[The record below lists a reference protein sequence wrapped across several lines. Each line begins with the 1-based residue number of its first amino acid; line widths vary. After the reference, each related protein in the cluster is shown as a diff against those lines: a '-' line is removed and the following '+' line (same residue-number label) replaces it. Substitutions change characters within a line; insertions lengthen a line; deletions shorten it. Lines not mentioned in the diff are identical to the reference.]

1 MQDAKAAEQAGEMD
15 KAENKRN
22 QAAKKR
28 AEAIKERS
36 KKKIPHMD
44 DAEIQTGMDLFKSI
58 PELNGLVDTWQEM
71 RKNTADVL
79 VSSGLWSK
87 EEANFLLENIDYVP
101 FFREEQI
108 EQGKGP
114 KEFIRGLQ
122 VQARDP
128 RMKGSKKPVND
139 IFDNMARWMQ
149 YAVNR
154 SVRNKSSQALIDA
167 AVRNKLGKKVSKFK
181 RGGNNVNVWRNG
193 KQEFY
198 ELDDP
203 MWVDA
208 FRGLESVA
216 IPALNVFS
224 KMANV
229 LRQSVVMYPLF
240 SIAQIPQDSFAAM
253 FSSGLKPQFALRIPV
268 LAVKEFLK
276 TLTKSSATHNELKKY
291 GAVGVT
297 DFSSAVGRMNS
308 QLLSE
313 LKGPPGF
320 VGKIKAGLT
329 HFAMSA
335 DNAVRQAVYEATI
348 QSGKTQAEAL
358 EKAFQVINF
367 RNRGSSKLLA
377 LAGQVIPFFNAYL
390 AAQHVAYKTISGTGI
405 SPDERKAA
413 LGTLA
418 ATTGSVMAMSLIY
431 AMMNADDDDYKNKPA
446 AVRDRLLM
454 IPGTGGLAIP
464 LRMDLFT
471 FPKILTEHTYLL
483 MTDKGYEDSRKMKDS
498 LKNAL
503 ANAVFSPTLVP
514 QAVKPLVEVGINYD
528 FFQGRPLVGTFQKQ
542 LELER
547 QFTDSTSELGK
558 ILGNTG
564 LVSPIAADHL
574 IRGMFGSVGGL
585 VLYITN
591 PILHSDPEVP
601 RPSLGFKDALAALP
615 GTSGFVSREY
625 ETALKTDFYVLRD
638 EVAKVVNTINDM
650 KTRSPDDID
659 NYLEKE
665 GVEERYGLK
674 GGINKITGKLSKIR
688 KAITQITNDG
698 SMSSDEKHEAIMDL
712 KKTERELLEGIDIKD
727 LRQEAKL

>member
-1 MQDAKAAEQAGEMD
+1 
-15 KAENKRN
+15 
-22 QAAKKR
+22 
-28 AEAIKERS
+28 
-36 KKKIPHMD
+36 
-44 DAEIQTGMDLFKSI
+44 
-58 PELNGLVDTWQEM
+58 
-71 RKNTADVL
+71 
-79 VSSGLWSK
+79 
-87 EEANFLLENIDYVP
+87 
-101 FFREEQI
+101 
-108 EQGKGP
+108 
-114 KEFIRGLQ
+114 
-122 VQARDP
+122 
-128 RMKGSKKPVND
+128 
-139 IFDNMARWMQ
+139 
-149 YAVNR
+149 
-154 SVRNKSSQALIDA
+154 
-167 AVRNKLGKKVSKFK
+167 
-181 RGGNNVNVWRNG
+181 
-193 KQEFY
+193 
-198 ELDDP
+198 
-203 MWVDA
+203 
-208 FRGLESVA
+208 
-216 IPALNVFS
+216 
-224 KMANV
+224 
-229 LRQSVVMYPLF
+229 
-240 SIAQIPQDSFAAM
+240 
-253 FSSGLKPQFALRIPV
+253 
-268 LAVKEFLK
+268 
-276 TLTKSSATHNELKKY
+276 
-291 GAVGVT
+291 
-297 DFSSAVGRMNS
+297 
-308 QLLSE
+308 
-313 LKGPPGF
+313 
-320 VGKIKAGLT
+320 
-329 HFAMSA
+329 
-335 DNAVRQAVYEATI
+335 
-348 QSGKTQAEAL
+348 
-358 EKAFQVINF
+358 
-367 RNRGSSKLLA
+367 
-377 LAGQVIPFFNAYL
+377 
-390 AAQHVAYKTISGTGI
+390 
-405 SPDERKAA
+405 
-413 LGTLA
+413 
-418 ATTGSVMAMSLIY
+418 
-431 AMMNADDDDYKNKPA
+431 
-446 AVRDRLLM
+446 M

-498 LKNAL
+498 LTNAL

-564 LVSPIAADHL
+564 FVSPIAADHL

-712 KKTERELLEGIDIKD
+712 KKTERELLEGIDIKS